1 MTALADGLARFQ
13 SEAGGMME
21 LVVVRP
27 TDAIDVMADALAGDG
42 RAVCVLQA
50 IEQAADAIRD
60 APRRLPMLC
69 ATCPRPLRGSRYSF
83 GVALPD
89 SDRPTHGLA
98 LAVCT
103 RCATERGDIQAKATA
118 ALRRVFPDLRPVTV
132 THPTGGRA

>member
-1 MTALADGLARFQ
+1 MTELADGIARFQ

-21 LVVVRP
+21 LIVVRP
-27 TDAIDVMADALAGDG
+27 IDAIDVMADALAGDS
-42 RAVCVLQA
+42 RAVCVLKA
-50 IEQAADAIRD
+50 IEQAADAIRT

-69 ATCPRPLRGSRYSF
+69 AACPRPLRGSGYSF

-89 SDRPTHGLA
+89 TDHPKHGLA

-103 RCATERGDIQAKATA
+103 RCATERRDIETKVTA

-132 THPTGGRA
+132 THAAGGRA

>member
-1 MTALADGLARFQ
+1 MSCLAKGIARFQ

-21 LVVVRP
+21 LIVVRP
-27 TDAIDVMADALAGDG
+27 PDAIDVMADALAGDS
-42 RAVCVLQA
+42 RAVCIMQA
-50 IEQAADAIRD
+50 IEQAADAIRT

-69 ATCPRPLRGSRYSF
+69 AACPRPLRGSGYSF

-89 SDRPTHGLA
+89 TDHPKHGLA

-103 RCATERGDIQAKATA
+103 RCATERRDIETKVTA

-132 THPTGGRA
+132 THAAGGRA

>member
-1 MTALADGLARFQ
+1 VIPLAEGLARFQ

-27 TDAIDVMADALAGDG
+27 TDAVDILADVLAGDDQ
-42 RAVCVLQA
+42 AVRLMRMLDQA
-50 IEQAADAIRD
+50 DTAIRS

-69 ATCPRPLRGSRYSF
+69 AACPRPLKRGRYSF
-83 GVALPD
+83 GIALPA
-89 SDRPTHGLA
+89 SDNPTHGLA

-103 RCATERGDIQAKATA
+103 RCAVERADIQAKATA

-132 THPTGGRA
+132 TYAAGGRA